1 MESKDT
7 GIKDG
12 FVKTR
17 NHGRIHYREL
27 GNGEPLILL
36 HTNGGSAYQ
45 HDVVAPLL
53 AERFRLVS
61 WTMPGHGD
69 SDPLHRHYSIEA
81 YADAL
86 AEFMDA
92 LEIRRAHVGGSS
104 VGGSITAAF
113 ASQYGDRTT
122 SALLIE
128 TPCRTPEEWGAR
140 WGHTEGNFGLPTQNE
155 AQVQERVAD
164 VDAALLQRWN
174 IDRNKA
180 GAKTMVG
187 VMWAI
192 REFDVKGA
200 AAKITRPAVIL
211 YGRRGPTIVDE
222 ERLRAVAPKL
232 PIRYF
237 ESSGHFPMYDEP
249 AVFSQVVSEVCLQ
262 AASGS
267 LGR

>member
-1 MESKDT
+1 MEGKDV

-17 NHGRIHYREL
+17 NHGRIHFREL
-27 GNGEPLILL
+27 GRGDPLILM

-53 AERFRLVS
+53 APHFRMIS

-69 SDPLHRHYSIEA
+69 SDPLPRHYTIEDHA
-81 YADAL
+81 AAL
-86 AEFMDA
+86 SEVMDA
-92 LEIRRAHVGGSS
+92 LDIRRAHIGGSS

-113 ASQYGDRTT
+113 ASHHADRTL
-122 SALLIE
+122 SAMLIE
-128 TPCRTPEEWGAR
+128 TPCRSSDEWGAR
-140 WGHTEGNFGLPTQNE
+140 WEHTESNFGLPTQNE
-155 AQVQERVAD
+155 GQVKERVAN

-180 GAKTMVG
+180 GAKAMVG

-192 REFDVKGA
+192 REFDVKNA
-200 AAKITRPAVIL
+200 ASRIKRPAVIL
-211 YGRRGPTIVDE
+211 YGKRGPTIADQD
-222 ERLRAVAPKL
+222 RFKAVAPNI

-237 ESSGHFPMYDEP
+237 ENSGHFPMYDEP
-249 AVFSQVVSEVCLQ
+249 AVFAKVLTEFCTQQ
-262 AASGS
+262 TQTA
-267 LGR
+267 

>member
-1 MESKDT
+1 MDSKDL

-12 FVKTR
+12 FAKTR
-17 NHGRIHYREL
+17 SHGRIHYREL
-27 GNGEPLILL
+27 GRGDPLILM

-45 HDVVAPLL
+45 HDPVAPLL
-53 AERFRLVS
+53 AGRFRMIS

-69 SDPLHRHYSIEA
+69 SDPLARHYSIEDHA
-81 YADAL
+81 AVL

-92 LEIRRAHVGGSS
+92 LDIRRAHVGGSS

-113 ASQYGDRTT
+113 ASQYADRTL
-122 SALLIE
+122 SAMLIE
-128 TPCRTPEEWGAR
+128 TPCRTFDEWGAR

-155 AQVQERVAD
+155 DQVKERVAN

-180 GAKTMVG
+180 GAKAMVG

-192 REFDVKGA
+192 REFDVKTA
-200 AAKITRPAVIL
+200 ASKVKRPAVIL
-211 YGRRGPTIVDE
+211 YGKRGPTIADQ
-222 ERLRAVAPKL
+222 ERFRAVAPNI

-237 ESSGHFPMYDEP
+237 ENSGHFPMYDEP
-249 AVFSQVVSEVCLQ
+249 AVFAKVVTEFCTQ
-262 AASGS
+262 QTQPA
-267 LGR
+267 

>member
-1 MESKDT
+1 MEGSNAQL
-7 GIKDG
+7 KDG
-12 FVKTR
+12 FAQTR
-17 NHGRIHYREL
+17 KHGRIHYREL
-27 GNGEPLILL
+27 GSGEPLILM

-53 AERFRLVS
+53 EGRFRMIS

-69 SDPLHRHYSIEA
+69 SDPLPRHYSIED
-81 YADAL
+81 YAAAL

-92 LEIRRAHVGGSS
+92 LGIDRAHIGGSS
-104 VGGSITAAF
+104 VGGSISAAF
-113 ASQYGDRTT
+113 ASQFGNRAL

-128 TPCRTPEEWGAR
+128 TPCRTFEEWGAR
-140 WGHTEGNFGLPTQNE
+140 WGHTEGNFGLPTQVE
-155 AQVQERVAD
+155 PQVKERVAR

-192 REFDVKGA
+192 REFDVKTA
-200 AAKITRPAVIL
+200 ASKIQRPAVIL
-211 YGRRGPTIVDE
+211 YGRTGPTIADE
-222 ERLRAVAPKL
+222 SRFRAAAPQI

-237 ESSGHFPMYDEP
+237 EKSGHFPMYDEP
-249 AVFSQVVSEVCLQ
+249 EAFAKVVGDFCRSRQ
-262 AASGS
+262 SA
-267 LGR
+267 

>member
-1 MESKDT
+1 MEST
-7 GIKDG
+7 NAGIKDG
-12 FVKTR
+12 FTRTR

-27 GNGEPLILL
+27 GNGEPLILM

-45 HDVVAPLL
+45 HDAVAPLL
-53 AERFRLVS
+53 AGRFRMIS

-69 SDPLHRHYSIEA
+69 SDPLPRHYSIED
-81 YADAL
+81 YAAAL

-92 LEIRRAHVGGSS
+92 LDLSRAHVGGSS

-113 ASQYGDRTT
+113 ASRFGDRTS

-128 TPCRTPEEWGAR
+128 TPCRTSDEWGAN
-140 WGHTEGNFGLPTQNE
+140 WGHTEGNFGLPVQNE
-155 AQVQERVAD
+155 SQVKERVAA

-174 IDRNKA
+174 IDRSKA

-192 REFDVKGA
+192 REFDVRAA
-200 AAKITRPAVIL
+200 AAKITTPAIIL
-211 YGRRGPTIVDE
+211 YGRRGPTIAAQD
-222 ERLRAVAPKL
+222 RFRQTAPNI

-237 ESSGHFPMYDEP
+237 ENSGHFPMYDEP
-249 AVFSQVVSEVCLQ
+249 ESFAKALTGFCLDE
-262 AASGS
+262 AKK
-267 LGR
+267 R

>member
-1 MESKDT
+1 M
-7 GIKDG
+7 
-12 FVKTR
+12 
-17 NHGRIHYREL
+17 
-27 GNGEPLILL
+27 

-53 AERFRLVS
+53 ANRFRLIS

-69 SDPLHRHYSIEA
+69 SDPLSLHYSIEDHA
-81 YADAL
+81 AAL
-86 AEFMDA
+86 SELMDA
-92 LEIRRAHVGGSS
+92 LGIKRAHVGGSS

-113 ASQYGDRTT
+113 ASEYPERTL

-128 TPCRTPEEWGAR
+128 TPCRTFEEWGAR

-155 AQVQERVAD
+155 GQVKERVAK

-180 GAKTMVG
+180 GGKAMVG

-192 REFDVKGA
+192 REFNVKSA
-200 AAKITRPAVIL
+200 AAKIKRPAVIL
-211 YGRRGPTIVDE
+211 YGKRGPTIADQD
-222 ERLRAVAPKL
+222 RFKAAAPGI

-237 ESSGHFPMYDEP
+237 ENSGHFPMYDEP
-249 AVFSQVVSEVCLQ
+249 EAFAKVVGDFCAENAK
-262 AASGS
+262 AA
-267 LGR
+267 

>member
-1 MESKDT
+1 MESAST
-7 GIKDG
+7 SIEDG
-12 FVKTR
+12 FAKTR
-17 NHGRIHYREL
+17 SHGRIHYREL
-27 GNGEPLILL
+27 GTGEPLILM

-53 AERFRLVS
+53 AKQFRMIS

-69 SDPLHRHYSIEA
+69 SDPLSRHYSIED
-81 YADAL
+81 YAAAL

-92 LEIRRAHVGGSS
+92 LDLSQAHVGGSS

-113 ASQYGDRTT
+113 ASRYGDRTT
-122 SALLIE
+122 SAMLIE
-128 TPCRTPEEWGAR
+128 TPARTPQEWAAN
-140 WGHTEGNFGLPTQNE
+140 WGHTEANFGLPVQNE
-155 AQVQERVAD
+155 GQVKERVAK

-174 IDRNKA
+174 IDRSKA

-192 REFDVKGA
+192 REFDVRTA
-200 AAKITRPAVIL
+200 ASKITRPAVIL
-211 YGRRGPTIVDE
+211 YGRRGPTIGAQD
-222 ERLRAVAPKL
+222 RFKQSAPKL

-249 AVFSQVVSEVCLQ
+249 EQFSKAVTGFCLDE
-262 AASGS
+262 AKA
-267 LGR
+267 R